1 MTQCIEVVEFNKW
14 EKFRQFIEKNFFY
27 KRTFIFRGQENFEWK
42 LETTLDRFI
51 KQLPAELQNET
62 VVNDHLNR
70 FIKCIRGKRGP
81 NPINFDNPSDV
92 WALGQH
98 YGLATPLLDWSHSPY
113 IASFF
118 AFSPNTIPSPEKRSI
133 YALEKHGLKKKEK
146 EIEDFFKENNKIELD
161 EFFEKNRPPTISLVD
176 PNLEDNPRIINQAG
190 LFTRAPILM
199 SIDDWVDKF
208 CVNENTVKLY
218 KINIS
223 NTERESVLANLE
235 YMNIHSAS
243 LFPDLSG
250 ASMYCN
256 EYLTLR
262 GKIFESLKK

>member
-1 MTQCIEVVEFNKW
+1 MTQCIEVVEFDKW
-14 EKFRQFIEKNFFY
+14 EKFRKFIEENFFF
-27 KRTFIFRGQENFEWK
+27 KRSFIFRGQENSEWK

-51 KQLPAELQNET
+51 KQLPAQLQNET
-62 VVNDHLNR
+62 VVDGHLDR

-81 NPINFDNPSDV
+81 NPIKLDNQSDI

-113 IASFF
+113 IAAFF
-118 AFSPNTIPSPEKRSI
+118 AFSPNTIPGPEKRSI

-146 EIEDFFKENNKIELD
+146 EIEKNNRINLD
-161 EFFEKNRPPTISLVD
+161 EFFEKKRAPTISIVD
-176 PNLEDNPRIINQAG
+176 PNLEDNPRIINQSG
-190 LFTRAPILM
+190 IFTRAPILM
-199 SIDDWVDKF
+199 SIDDWVEKF
-208 CVNENTVKLY
+208 CVNENTVKLI

-243 LFPDLSG
+243 LFPDLNG

-262 GKIFESLKK
+262 GKIVESLKE